1 MGMVTWGMWGKKAM
15 HEPVEKYRFGWVI
28 YVHVGMEE
36 WSIEYR
42 KIVVADEWLV
52 YSRMIECCSLVYP

>member
-1 MGMVTWGMWGKKAM
+1 M
-15 HEPVEKYRFGWVI
+15 HEPVERYRFGWVI